1 MFCSVAGSAYTTS
14 ISRFVVGVS
23 GHSIRVGVA
32 QDAAAAGES
41 LLALMQAYRWKDPRT
56 VMRYT
61 EKLAVGSGAAARM
74 ADRFAD

>member
-1 MFCSVAGSAYTTS
+1 MLGE
-14 ISRFVVGVS
+14 ISKQQLDRFVVGVS
-23 GHSIRVGVA
+23 GNSIRVGVA